1 MGRDFSVS
9 KLKTLLKDSQ
19 LGDHDNAHGSQK
31 TVLLYSSGSS
41 EELLQQ
47 NQKQITQLA
56 KQSSDNQKRIDTLH
70 RELIELKSHA
80 LVK

>member
-1 MGRDFSVS
+1 MGRDFSVN

-19 LGDHDNAHGSQK
+19 LGDQDNAHGSQK

-41 EELLQQ
+41 DELLHQ
-47 NQKQITQLA
+47 NQKQITQLT